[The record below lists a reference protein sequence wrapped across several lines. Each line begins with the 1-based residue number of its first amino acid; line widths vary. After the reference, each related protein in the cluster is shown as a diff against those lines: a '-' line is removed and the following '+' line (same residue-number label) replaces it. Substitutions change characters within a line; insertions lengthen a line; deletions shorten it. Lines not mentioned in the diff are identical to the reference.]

1 MKLKWGESK
10 KDNPYQTDQIK
21 FEQLRINGRDERKVN
36 WVELVVFIR

>member
-21 FEQLRINGRDERKVN
+21 YEQLIINGRDKRS
-36 WVELVVFIR
+36 IRLN